1 MGVVLKGFERRLEN
15 MVEGTFSRVFRSGLR
30 PVEVGRRLTRE
41 MDANRSV
48 DVNGRVVAPNDF
60 TVWLSPT
67 DHERFAQMEHALVQE
82 LCEAAREHARD
93 EAYGF
98 VGPVRVELTPWEK
111 LRTGTFQIE
120 SRLAEGHGGVGA
132 GSLVLP
138 TNQRIVL
145 SERSVVIGRAPE
157 CNIQLHDANV
167 SRRHA
172 EIVPRGTGY
181 VLVDLNS
188 TNGVRVNG
196 LRLAERVLVDGDEI
210 LIGNTRMVFE
220 AS

>member
-1 MGVVLKGFERRLEN
+1 VVLKGFERRLEN
-15 MVEGTFSRVFRSGLR
+15 LVEGTFSRVFRSGLR

-41 MDANRSV
+41 MDSNRSV
-48 DVNGRVVAPNDF
+48 DVNGRVVVPNDF
-60 TVWLSPT
+60 TVWLSPG
-67 DHERFAQMEHALVQE
+67 DHERFAQMEQALVHE

-120 SRLAEGHGGVGA
+120 PKMIEGSGGVGA
-132 GSLVLP
+132 GSLILP
-138 TNQRIVL
+138 TQQRIVL
-145 SERSVVIGRAPE
+145 GEQPVVIGRAPE
-157 CNIQLHDANV
+157 CNIQLNDTNV

-172 EIVPRGTGY
+172 EIRPRGTGY
-181 VLVDLNS
+181 ALADLGS
-188 TNGVRVNG
+188 TNGSRVNGVRV
-196 LRLAERVLVDGDEI
+196 AEQVLQDGDEV
-210 LIGNTRMVFE
+210 LIGNTRILFE

>member
-1 MGVVLKGFERRLEN
+1 MVLKGFERRLEN
-15 MVEGTFSRVFRSGLR
+15 LVEGTFSRVFRSGLR

-41 MDANRSV
+41 LDSNRSV
-48 DVNGRVVAPNDF
+48 DVNGRTVVPNDF
-60 TVWLSPT
+60 TVWLSPG
-67 DHERFAQMEHALVQE
+67 DHERFAQMEQALVHE

-98 VGPVRVELTPWEK
+98 VGPVRVELSPWEK

-120 SRLAEGHGGVGA
+120 SRMAEGQGGVGA

-138 TNQRIVL
+138 TNQRVPL
-145 SERSVVIGRAPE
+145 GETPVVIGRAPE
-157 CNIQLHDANV
+157 CNIQLHDSNV

-172 EIVPRGTGY
+172 EVRPHGTGY
-181 VLVDLNS
+181 SVVDLGS
-188 TNGVRVNG
+188 TNGTRVNG
-196 LRLAERVLVDGDEI
+196 LRVAEQVLTDGDEI
-210 LIGNTRMVFE
+210 LIGNTKMVFE

>member
-1 MGVVLKGFERRLEN
+1 VVLKGFERRLEN
-15 MVEGTFSRVFRSGLR
+15 LVEGTFSRVFRSGLR

-41 MDANRSV
+41 LDSNRSV
-48 DVNGRVVAPNDF
+48 DVNGRTVVPNDF
-60 TVWLSPT
+60 TVWLSPG
-67 DHERFAQMEHALVQE
+67 DHERFAQMEQALVHE

-98 VGPVRVELTPWEK
+98 VGPVRVELSPWEN

-120 SRLAEGHGGVGA
+120 SRMAEGQGGVGA

-138 TNQRIVL
+138 TNQRVPL
-145 SERSVVIGRAPE
+145 GETPVVIGRAPE
-157 CNIQLHDANV
+157 CNIQLHDSNV

-172 EIVPRGTGY
+172 EVRPHGTGY
-181 VLVDLNS
+181 SVVDLGS
-188 TNGVRVNG
+188 TNGTRVNG
-196 LRLAERVLVDGDEI
+196 LRVAEQVLTDGDEI
-210 LIGNTRMVFE
+210 LIGNTKMVFE